1 MSSALTIWS
10 FYCFTNISS
19 PEFLVP
25 KLLLIAKKKLIKGT
39 ILLAKEGFN
48 GSISGKTQDLEI
60 LFAELIKLANVTK
73 DEVNLKINPCNNHAF
88 SKFKIKL
95 KKEIV
100 TLGVGEI
107 NVNKLKGMYIK
118 PQDWDNFICR
128 QDVVLVDTRNDYEV
142 EAGTF
147 VKAVKPNIANF
158 REFPQWLKSN
168 MEQIKNKKV
177 AMFCTGGIRCEKS
190 TSYLKSLG
198 HQEVYH
204 LEGGI
209 LQYLQDTQNK
219 NSMWAG
225 QCFVFDDR
233 RGVDIDLADP
243 RKID

>member
-48 GSISGKTQDLEI
+48 GSISGKTQ
-60 LFAELIKLANVTK
+60 
-73 DEVNLKINPCNNHAF
+73 
-88 SKFKIKL
+88 
-95 KKEIV
+95 
-100 TLGVGEI
+100 EI